1 MYWNQCGSNVLLMTN
16 TEVDKTGASYY
27 GKQTLH
33 HLNTKGET
41 AMVMLS
47 KSKLNYCFSI
57 SIENLEQTRL
67 ILKQY
72 VTEILLIR

>member
-1 MYWNQCGSNVLLMTN
+1 MTN
-16 TEVDKTGASYY
+16 TEVDKSGASYY

-47 KSKLNYCFSI
+47 KSILNYRFQLAFKI
-57 SIENLEQTRL
+57 KL
-67 ILKQY
+67 ILD
-72 VTEILLIR
+72 